1 MVGHSARTR
10 STRRVSC
17 LSTVSSLCFKQGK
30 IASRR
35 FVISRQEGKRMCG
48 CERDAYHKNPF
59 AKHLYLGKIQNSRSI
74 LSFSC
79 RTNGPVTS
87 VFISY
92 FTFTLSLSLYLNC
105 KLNCKYQLCLNE
117 WTIQA
122 KFSSSLSRVVQVGN
136 SVTLRYK

>member
-1 MVGHSARTR
+1 
-10 STRRVSC
+10 
-17 LSTVSSLCFKQGK
+17 
-30 IASRR
+30 
-35 FVISRQEGKRMCG
+35 MCG

-92 FTFTLSLSLYLNC
+92 FYFYSFPFLFIF
-105 KLNCKYQLCLNE
+105 KLQIKLQIPILCLNE

>member
-1 MVGHSARTR
+1 
-10 STRRVSC
+10 
-17 LSTVSSLCFKQGK
+17 
-30 IASRR
+30 
-35 FVISRQEGKRMCG
+35 MCG

-87 VFISY
+87 AI
-92 FTFTLSLSLYLNC
+92 FTFTLFPFFIF
-105 KLNCKYQLCLNE
+105 KLQIKLQIPILCLNE